1 MTVCLDLVLEFLI
14 TSEKNNNHEKY
25 IKNSNEIK
33 IVSQNSKL
41 VFKTQEFIESNYQTI
56 INLENTDIAY
66 NYFKLLKPDDLIELS
81 DKETQYKIIQVNT
94 DNTLQVISL
103 DDDAERKKVK
113 LEDVKKI
120 YFKNYVKIDRDLNML
135 NVPLE
140 FFQRSGYESTFLKKF
155 ASLHNYVINIRG
167 SNVSFYEP
175 MKNNVEK

>member
-1 MTVCLDLVLEFLI
+1 MEFF
-14 TSEKNNNHEKY
+14 EN
-25 IKNSNEIK
+25 
-33 IVSQNSKL
+33 
-41 VFKTQEFIESNYQTI
+41 NYQTI
-56 INLENTDIAY
+56 INLKNTDIAY
-66 NYFKLLKPDDLIELS
+66 TYFKLLKPDDVIEVS
-81 DKETQYKIIQVNT
+81 DEETKYKIIQVNT

-103 DDDAERKKVK
+103 DEDAERKKVK

-175 MKNNVEK
+175 MKNNVEKY